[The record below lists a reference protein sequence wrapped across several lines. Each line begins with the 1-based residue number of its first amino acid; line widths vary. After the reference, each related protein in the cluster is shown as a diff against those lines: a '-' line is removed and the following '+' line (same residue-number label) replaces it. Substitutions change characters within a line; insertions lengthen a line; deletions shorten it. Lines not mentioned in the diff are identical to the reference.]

1 MYGFWY
7 DYVKPKYCKNA
18 KLCYM
23 HTDFIVHV
31 KTGDIYNDIA
41 EDVETRFDT
50 LNFEIERPLPTGK
63 NKNIIGLIKDE
74 LGGQIMKEFVELR
87 AKTYSYLRDNND
99 GDKKAKGTKKCVIK
113 SKFKFQDYMQT
124 FFKSRS
130 NWT

>member
-7 DYVKPKYCKNA
+7 DYVKPKYGKNA

-99 GDKKAKGTKKCVIK
+99 GDKKSKRHKKVCHK
-113 SKFKFQDYMQT
+113 K
-124 FFKSRS
+124 
-130 NWT
+130 

>member
-7 DYVKPKYCKNA
+7 NYVKPKYGKIA

-31 KTGDIYNDIA
+31 KTGDIYKDTA

-74 LGGQIMKEFVELR
+74 LGGQIMKEFVELK

-99 GDKKAKGTKKCVIK
+99 GDKKSKRHKKVCHK
-113 SKFKFQDYMQT
+113 K
-124 FFKSRS
+124 
-130 NWT
+130 